1 MIIFFLSGFWGGG
14 QTFQLFYF
22 GNTWNCFSYDFSSLC
37 GELKRKKTWILQVVN
52 TVEEIQ
58 ERHDAVKEIEK
69 KLLDLHQ
76 VCLQENLGLKY
87 LI

>member
-1 MIIFFLSGFWGGG
+1 MAKDDNFFFRGLGESVVKQIVSFWKLVVMISLH
-14 QTFQLFYF
+14 LF
-22 GNTWNCFSYDFSSLC
+22 
-37 GELKRKKTWILQVVN
+37 GELKHKKTWILQVVN

-76 VCLQENLGLKY
+76 VCLHEDLSLKY

>member
-1 MIIFFLSGFWGGG
+1 
-14 QTFQLFYF
+14 
-22 GNTWNCFSYDFSSLC
+22 LC
-37 GELKRKKTWILQVVN
+37 GELDFSSCKSLLRKSGYLQVVN

-76 VCLQENLGLKY
+76 VCLHKDLSLEY
-87 LI
+87 LIQLIIIAGLILFYYFRFTLTWQS

>member
-1 MIIFFLSGFWGGG
+1 MIMVVMI
-14 QTFQLFYF
+14 
-22 GNTWNCFSYDFSSLC
+22 CLC
-37 GELKRKKTWILQVVN
+37 GELNFSSCKSLLRKSGFLQIVN

-76 VCLQENLGLKY
+76 VCLREDLSLKY
-87 LI
+87 LIQLIK

>member
-1 MIIFFLSGFWGGG
+1 MILPH
-14 QTFQLFYF
+14 
-22 GNTWNCFSYDFSSLC
+22 LC
-37 GELKRKKTWILQVVN
+37 GELKQMKTWILQVVN

-76 VCLQENLGLKY
+76 VCLHEDLSLKY
-87 LI
+87 LF

>member
-1 MIIFFLSGFWGGG
+1 MILHH
-14 QTFQLFYF
+14 
-22 GNTWNCFSYDFSSLC
+22 LC
-37 GELKRKKTWILQVVN
+37 GELKLKKTWILQVVN

-76 VCLQENLGLKY
+76 VCLHKDLSFKY